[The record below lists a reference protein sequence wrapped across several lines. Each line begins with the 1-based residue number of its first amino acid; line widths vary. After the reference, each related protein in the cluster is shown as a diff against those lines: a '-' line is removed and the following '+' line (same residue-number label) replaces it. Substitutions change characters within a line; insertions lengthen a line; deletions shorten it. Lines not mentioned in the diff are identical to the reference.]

1 MSARTCAS
9 DAGARA
15 MSSASAAPSGA
26 RARGARASAR
36 LPRRLVSRDASRAT
50 VAVSVSTGGSS
61 TVLVET
67 DAADDDDVV
76 ETRDESRDE
85 PRVYVDAD
93 RVAGPRLADADF
105 GEHAAAFLSGNFQ
118 PLSEELTAVVET
130 GGLDEDEDEDDAL
143 ERLAP
148 DGSFSEVFEGF
159 VGIDSSLSDSPEE
172 MRVVGR
178 LPAGFPDGKF
188 SYVGP
193 NPKFPREHYKKWGT
207 GPDQPSL
214 GFGEGWHHW
223 FEGDGMVY
231 AVDFTRKEKENDG
244 DDSLS
249 SPSRLV
255 TYRNRYVRTNSWHD
269 ELEASTRLFAPLMNA
284 SGESFL
290 PNAVHNLFR
299 GGSFLKDSANTAL
312 ANYGGKMLALQ
323 DTMPPWELD
332 ADSLETKGACDF
344 DGQLPFYVPF
354 TAHPKV
360 APDTGHLHFFGFN
373 PVYPPHISLGALD
386 GDTGKM
392 SDVTSLWHNAAQGA
406 TFMHDFC
413 VTAKRIVLF
422 EGSMNIRPTRML
434 GGKHPLMYDPK
445 QRARFGLADRDP
457 STGAVVGDV
466 RWCECSCAQMVYHF
480 INAYE
485 CEETGNVV
493 VTGVREDGF
502 FHGALAANGTRQWI
516 EEALASGDAVPRVHE
531 WVIDPVS
538 CKVIGER
545 WLFDDVVEVPR
556 INDAFAG
563 VKNRFAY
570 AGRVHGSSLANDAQ
584 LKFDAVVKF
593 DLETG
598 RSETYEH
605 GVGRYGMEQQFV
617 PATNGKDE
625 DDGWLVLYVHDE
637 AACAVACDE
646 TRCETTAST
655 STSAE
660 TSQGQEKKPNTLGL
674 ERAPRSLCDA
684 AATGRTE
691 CVVLDAKNVAA
702 GPVCRIAL
710 PSRVPYGAHALWTPS
725 VDEKKTTA
733 VGPALA
739 AASKQESSA
748 ARAAR
753 RAKASP
759 PAPRAFAVAD
769 GALGALAGAAATGV
783 LRGASGLFVNGWRPW
798 LGADKKDEYAFVRLL
813 GARFTESRKLGSKR
827 EAQAREELAGG
838 FVYGDAVAAAA
849 RDDFLAAAKLAEAEV
864 SRETPEETRGVVPA
878 TPEGVSRRTETEN
891 ENEKPSERASLPP
904 LRLFERE
911 GCGGSKRV
919 REALCMLD
927 LACEMRPCPL
937 GATRHRKLLLSET
950 HSAPRDSSDQDQ
962 TLPSL
967 PFLTD
972 QSTGVSL
979 SGADAIVEYL
989 YATYLDGEAPSP
1001 LVAPGFF
1008 ASARARAA
1016 TAARGGSD
1024 PRGRDADVT
1033 GSLKRGTAGAFYA
1046 RPSVPVAKPLQL
1058 WAYEASPFCAL
1069 VRETLS
1075 ALEIPYVSQPCA
1087 RGSTR
1092 RTTLQRRAGTFQ
1104 VPYLEDPNTGVAM
1117 FESAEIIEYLRA
1129 SYQATPPPSTR
1140 EE

>member
-1 MSARTCAS
+1 
-9 DAGARA
+9 
-15 MSSASAAPSGA
+15 
-26 RARGARASAR
+26 
-36 LPRRLVSRDASRAT
+36 
-50 VAVSVSTGGSS
+50 
-61 TVLVET
+61 
-67 DAADDDDVV
+67 
-76 ETRDESRDE
+76 
-85 PRVYVDAD
+85 VYVDAD

-130 GGLDEDEDEDDAL
+130 GGLDEDEDEDDKL

-178 LPAGFPDGKF
+178 LPSGFPDGKF

-538 CKVIGER
+538 CEVIGER

-655 STSAE
+655 STIAE
-660 TSQGQEKKPNTLGL
+660 TSQGQEKKGSQT
-674 ERAPRSLCDA
+674 
-684 AATGRTE
+684 
-691 CVVLDAKNVAA
+691 
-702 GPVCRIAL
+702 
-710 PSRVPYGAHALWTPS
+710 H
-725 VDEKKTTA
+725 
-733 VGPALA
+733 
-739 AASKQESSA
+739 SA
-748 ARAAR
+748 WSAR
-753 RAKASP
+753 RARS
-759 PAPRAFAVAD
+759 
-769 GALGALAGAAATGV
+769 
-783 LRGASGLFVNGWRPW
+783 
-798 LGADKKDEYAFVRLL
+798 
-813 GARFTESRKLGSKR
+813 
-827 EAQAREELAGG
+827 
-838 FVYGDAVAAAA
+838 
-849 RDDFLAAAKLAEAEV
+849 
-864 SRETPEETRGVVPA
+864 
-878 TPEGVSRRTETEN
+878 
-891 ENEKPSERASLPP
+891 
-904 LRLFERE
+904 
-911 GCGGSKRV
+911 
-919 REALCMLD
+919 
-927 LACEMRPCPL
+927 
-937 GATRHRKLLLSET
+937 
-950 HSAPRDSSDQDQ
+950 
-962 TLPSL
+962 
-967 PFLTD
+967 
-972 QSTGVSL
+972 
-979 SGADAIVEYL
+979 
-989 YATYLDGEAPSP
+989 
-1001 LVAPGFF
+1001 
-1008 ASARARAA
+1008 
-1016 TAARGGSD
+1016 
-1024 PRGRDADVT
+1024 
-1033 GSLKRGTAGAFYA
+1033 
-1046 RPSVPVAKPLQL
+1046 
-1058 WAYEASPFCAL
+1058 
-1069 VRETLS
+1069 
-1075 ALEIPYVSQPCA
+1075 
-1087 RGSTR
+1087 
-1092 RTTLQRRAGTFQ
+1092 
-1104 VPYLEDPNTGVAM
+1104 
-1117 FESAEIIEYLRA
+1117 
-1129 SYQATPPPSTR
+1129 ATPPPRAARSASCSTPKTSPPARCAASRFPRACLTARTRCGHLVWTRRKPPRLDRLWRRRRSESPPPRAPRDARRRRLRRLARSPSPTALWARWRAPPPRACFAALRVCSSTGGARGWARMRRTSTR
-1140 EE
+1140 SCACWARGSPSRESWARKEKRRRAKSWREASCTATPSRRRRATTFSPPRNSRRRRYRVRHRKRHAESFRRLRKASRAEPKPKTKTKTKSRPRERLSLPCAFSSARGAAGPSACARRSVCSTSRARCARARWAPPGTGSFFCLKRARRRGIRAIRIRRSLRSLS

>member
-15 MSSASAAPSGA
+15 MSSASAGPSGA

-67 DAADDDDVV
+67 DAADDDDVI
-76 ETRDESRDE
+76 ETRDASDE

-130 GGLDEDEDEDDAL
+130 GGADEAPED
-143 ERLAP
+143 LAP

-172 MRVVGR
+172 MRVAGSI
-178 LPAGFPDGKF
+178 PAGFPDGKF

-207 GPDQPSL
+207 GPDQPKL

-231 AVDFTRKEKENDG
+231 AVDFRRKQND
-244 DDSLS
+244 S
-249 SPSRLV
+249 SKSLV

-269 ELEASTRLFAPLMNA
+269 ELEAETRLFAPLMNA
-284 SGESFL
+284 SGKAFL
-290 PNAVHNLFR
+290 PNAVHNLLR
-299 GGSFLKDSANTAL
+299 GGYFLKDSANTAL

-354 TAHPKV
+354 TAHPKI

-434 GGKHPLMYDPK
+434 GGNHPLMYDPK

-485 CEETGNVV
+485 CEESGNVI

-516 EEALASGDAVPRVHE
+516 KEALASGDAVPRVHE
-531 WVIDPVS
+531 WVIDPVAG
-538 CKVIGER
+538 KVIGER

-598 RSETYEH
+598 TSETYEH

-655 STSAE
+655 STNSE
-660 TSQGQEKKPNTLGL
+660 NTLGL

-710 PSRVPYGAHALWTPS
+710 PSRVPYGAHALWTPAR
-725 VDEKKTTA
+725 DEKKTTA

-739 AASKQESSA
+739 AAAKAESAA

-813 GARFTESRKLGSKR
+813 GARFTESRRLGSKR
-827 EAQAREELAGG
+827 EQQAREELAGG

-849 RDDFLAAAKLAEAEV
+849 RDFLDAADDAASSSSLPT
-864 SRETPEETRGVVPA
+864 SEETRGDVPA
-878 TPEGVSRRTETEN
+878 TPQGVSRRDETEN
-891 ENEKPSERASLPP
+891 AKRSERASLPP

-937 GATRHRKLLLSET
+937 GATRHRKLLLSVQT
-950 HSAPRDSSDQDQ
+950 KAASRDSDQTLQDQ
-962 TLPSL
+962 TFPSL

-972 QSTGVSL
+972 ESTGVSL

-989 YATYLDGEAPSP
+989 YATYADGEKPSP
-1001 LVAPGFF
+1001 LVSAGFL
-1008 ASARARAA
+1008 ASARARLA
-1016 TAARGGSD
+1016 TIARGGSD
-1024 PRGRDADVT
+1024 PRGNDAEIT
-1033 GSLKRGTAGAFYA
+1033 GSLKRGVAGAFYA
-1046 RPSVPVAKPLQL
+1046 RPSITVKKPLQL

-1075 ALEIPYVSQPCA
+1075 ALEIPYVNQPCA

-1117 FESAEIIEYLRA
+1117 FESAEIIEYLRQ

-1140 EE
+1140 E

>member
-1 MSARTCAS
+1 
-9 DAGARA
+9 
-15 MSSASAAPSGA
+15 
-26 RARGARASAR
+26 
-36 LPRRLVSRDASRAT
+36 L
-50 VAVSVSTGGSS
+50 GGC
-61 TVLVET
+61 
-67 DAADDDDVV
+67 
-76 ETRDESRDE
+76 
-85 PRVYVDAD
+85 
-93 RVAGPRLADADF
+93 
-105 GEHAAAFLSGNFQ
+105 
-118 PLSEELTAVVET
+118 
-130 GGLDEDEDEDDAL
+130 
-143 ERLAP
+143 
-148 DGSFSEVFEGF
+148 
-159 VGIDSSLSDSPEE
+159 
-172 MRVVGR
+172 
-178 LPAGFPDGKF
+178 PAGFPDGKF

-538 CKVIGER
+538 CEVIGER

-660 TSQGQEKKPNTLGL
+660 TSQGEEKKG
-674 ERAPRSLCDA
+674 
-684 AATGRTE
+684 
-691 CVVLDAKNVAA
+691 AKHTWP
-702 GPVCRIAL
+702 G
-710 PSRVPYGAHALWTPS
+710 
-725 VDEKKTTA
+725 
-733 VGPALA
+733 
-739 AASKQESSA
+739 
-748 ARAAR
+748 ARAALALRRRRHRPHGVR
-753 RAKASP
+753 RARRQKRRRRPGVPHRASLARALRRARAVDTRCGRKENHRGGTGSGGGVEARVLRRARRATREGVASGASRVCRRRRRAGRAGGRRRHGRASRRFGFVRQRVAPVAGRGCEGRVRVRALVGREVHRVAKAGLEKRS
-759 PAPRAFAVAD
+759 
-769 GALGALAGAAATGV
+769 AGARRVGGR
-783 LRGASGLFVNGWRPW
+783 LR
-798 LGADKKDEYAFVRLL
+798 VRRRRRGG
-813 GARFTESRKLGSKR
+813 GARRLSRRG
-827 EAQAREELAGG
+827 
-838 FVYGDAVAAAA
+838 
-849 RDDFLAAAKLAEAEV
+849 
-864 SRETPEETRGVVPA
+864 ETRG
-878 TPEGVSRRTETEN
+878 
-891 ENEKPSERASLPP
+891 
-904 LRLFERE
+904 
-911 GCGGSKRV
+911 GGGI
-919 REALCMLD
+919 A
-927 LACEMRPCPL
+927 
-937 GATRHRKLLLSET
+937 
-950 HSAPRDSSDQDQ
+950 
-962 TLPSL
+962 
-967 PFLTD
+967 
-972 QSTGVSL
+972 
-979 SGADAIVEYL
+979 
-989 YATYLDGEAPSP
+989 
-1001 LVAPGFF
+1001 
-1008 ASARARAA
+1008 
-1016 TAARGGSD
+1016 
-1024 PRGRDADVT
+1024 
-1033 GSLKRGTAGAFYA
+1033 
-1046 RPSVPVAKPLQL
+1046 
-1058 WAYEASPFCAL
+1058 
-1069 VRETLS
+1069 
-1075 ALEIPYVSQPCA
+1075 
-1087 RGSTR
+1087 
-1092 RTTLQRRAGTFQ
+1092 
-1104 VPYLEDPNTGVAM
+1104 
-1117 FESAEIIEYLRA
+1117 
-1129 SYQATPPPSTR
+1129 
-1140 EE
+1140 